1 MDVSVSLNLC
11 WLSIVDRLTKEHT
24 EAKKKMDDSSVEA
37 DKKTFLKAQIPKMEA
52 EIKDIKEKLINILD
66 SDELDPRGEFYLLAQ
81 KLTK

>member
-1 MDVSVSLNLC
+1 MPF
-11 WLSIVDRLTKEHT
+11 DRLTKEHT